1 MQSAT
6 FKELLQNNINFRR
19 LWFGQV
25 ISELGTWFSFI
36 AELGLIQMYSGST
49 WMTAGLLVS
58 RLLPVLIFA
67 PLAGVAVD
75 RMNRKQIL
83 IAADLI
89 RALAALGF
97 LTIGAGAPI
106 WVAILCSG
114 VMASAGTFFEAAKN
128 ASIANM
134 VTRQEMLTA
143 NVLMFSTRFLQLTLG
158 AALGGVTAAK
168 FGYSTA
174 FIINSISFVASAAFI
189 WVIPAALMAYRKAEE
204 PSETNV
210 GLEVGAENK
219 PAANRFVTDVRKGL
233 VYIWRTQFVRGIVL
247 VNVGWALGGGMNN
260 LVFDRIARH
269 EFIRGA
275 GDPGDWSLA
284 VLMTAAGAGLFIGM
298 AMARRAG
305 AWASDERRAGNFV
318 GWSLL
323 VHGLFFAAAGLMPSL
338 WSFAICIA
346 VSRLILGAEFGVQ
359 ETLMMRMIPDEYR
372 GRVFTTDRALE
383 LSTMTVSMLVAGAL
397 LKWVSPR
404 SMVIVSGLLSASPGL
419 VWLVAMWLKRFSV
432 PTCAVR
438 ESYNEV

>member
-6 FKELLQNNINFRR
+6 FKELLQSNINFRR

-36 AELGLIQMYSGST
+36 AELGLVQMYSGST

-75 RMNRKQIL
+75 RWDRRQIL
-83 IAADLI
+83 IAADLV

-97 LTIGAGAPI
+97 LTIGVGAPI

-114 VMASAGTFFEAAKN
+114 LMASATTFFEAAKN

-158 AALGGVTAAK
+158 AALGGMTAAK
-168 FGYSTA
+168 FGYNTA
-174 FIINSISFVASAAFI
+174 FVINSISFVASAAFI
-189 WVIPAALMAYRKAEE
+189 WVIPAALMKNQKAVEAD
-204 PSETNV
+204 SELAKDNGSPATNPF
-210 GLEVGAENK
+210 L
-219 PAANRFVTDVRKGL
+219 TDVRQGL
-233 VYIWRTQFVRGIVL
+233 AYIWRTQFVRGIVL

-284 VLMTAAGAGLFIGM
+284 ALMTAAGAGLFIGM
-298 AMARRAG
+298 ALARRAG

-323 VHGLFFAAAGLMPSL
+323 IHGLCFAAAGLMPSL

-346 VSRLILGAEFGVQ
+346 ISRLILGAEFGVQ

>member
-1 MQSAT
+1 MQSVT
-6 FKELLQNNINFRR
+6 FKELLKNNKTFRR
-19 LWFGQV
+19 LWLGQV

-36 AELGLIQMYSGST
+36 AELGLVQFYSGST
-49 WMTAGLLVS
+49 WMTAALLVS

-75 RMNRKQIL
+75 RLNRKQIL
-83 IAADLI
+83 IATDLI

-97 LTIGAGAPI
+97 LTISVGAPI
-106 WVAILCSG
+106 WVAVLCSG
-114 VMASAGTFFEAAKN
+114 VMSSATTFFEAAKN

-168 FGYSTA
+168 FGYNTA
-174 FIINSISFVASAAFI
+174 FVINSLSFVASAAFI
-189 WVIPAALMAYRKAEE
+189 WAIPAAIMRQQNAEVIDGVEIGQSMEPKAK
-204 PSETNV
+204 S
-210 GLEVGAENK
+210 
-219 PAANRFVTDVRKGL
+219 ANRFLTDVRVGL
-233 VYIWRTQFVRGIVL
+233 VYIWQTQFVRGIVM
-247 VNVGWALGGGMNN
+247 VNVLWALGGGMNN

-269 EFIRGA
+269 EFIKGV

-284 VLMTAAGAGLFIGM
+284 ALMTVAGAGLFVGM
-298 AMARRAG
+298 ALARRAG
-305 AWASDERRAGNFV
+305 VWASDERRAGNFI

-323 VHGLFFAAAGLMPSL
+323 VHGLFFAAAGLMPTL
-338 WSFAICIA
+338 FAFSMCIA
-346 VSRLILGAEFGVQ
+346 ISRLILGAEFGVQ
-359 ETLMMRMIPDEYR
+359 ETLMMRMVPDEYR

-419 VWLVAMWLKRFSV
+419 IWLGAMWLKRFSV

-438 ESYNEV
+438 ESYSEG

>member
-1 MQSAT
+1 MQSVT
-6 FKELLQNNINFRR
+6 FKELLKSNANFRR

-36 AELGLIQMYSGST
+36 AELGLVQFYSGST
-49 WMTAGLLVS
+49 WMTAALLVS

-75 RMNRKQIL
+75 RMDRKRIL
-83 IAADLI
+83 IGADLV

-97 LTIGAGAPI
+97 LTISVGAPI

-114 VMASAGTFFEAAKN
+114 VMSSAGTFFEAAKN

-143 NVLMFSTRFLQLTLG
+143 NVLMFSTRFLQLTIG

-168 FGYSTA
+168 FGYNTA
-174 FIINSISFVASAAFI
+174 FVINSISFVVSTAFI
-189 WVIPAALMAYRKAEE
+189 WAIPSAIMRAET
-204 PSETNV
+204 S
-210 GLEVGAENK
+210 AE
-219 PAANRFVTDVRKGL
+219 AVAQRGNRFLTEVREGL
-233 VYIWRTQFVRGIVL
+233 AYIWQTQFVRGIVM

-260 LVFDRIARH
+260 LIFDRIARH
-269 EFIRGA
+269 EFVSGP

-284 VLMTAAGAGLFIGM
+284 ALMTAAGAGLFIGM
-298 AMARRAG
+298 ALARRVG
-305 AWASDERRAGNFV
+305 VWISDERRAGNFV
-318 GWSLL
+318 GWLLL

-338 WSFAICIA
+338 LGFALCIGI
-346 VSRLILGAEFGVQ
+346 SRLILGAEFGVQ
-359 ETLMMRMIPDEYR
+359 ETLMMRMVPDEYR

-383 LSTMTVSMLVAGAL
+383 LSTMTVSMLVAGGL

-404 SMVIVSGLLSASPGL
+404 TMVMVSGLLSASPGL
-419 VWLVAMWLKRFSV
+419 IWLVAMWLKRFSV

-438 ESYNEV
+438 EYSEGYAGD

>member
-1 MQSAT
+1 MQSVT
-6 FKELLQNNINFRR
+6 FKELLRGNSNFRS

-36 AELGLIQMYSGST
+36 AELGLVQFYSGST
-49 WMTAGLLVS
+49 WMTAALLVS
-58 RLLPVLIFA
+58 RLLPVLVFA

-75 RMNRKQIL
+75 RLDRRKIL

-97 LTIGAGAPI
+97 LTISIGAPI
-106 WVAILCSG
+106 WVAVLCSG
-114 VMASAGTFFEAAKN
+114 VMSSATTFFEAAKN

-168 FGYSTA
+168 FGYNAA
-174 FIINSISFVASAAFI
+174 FVINSLSFVLSAAFI
-189 WVIPAALMAYRKAEE
+189 WVIPA
-204 PSETNV
+204 
-210 GLEVGAENK
+210 EVLKQKGAEVSDT
-219 PAANRFVTDVRKGL
+219 ADTVARRDNRFLTDVREGL
-233 VYIWRTQFVRGIVL
+233 SYIWQTQFVRGIVL

-269 EFIRGA
+269 EFIRDA

-284 VLMTAAGAGLFIGM
+284 ALMTAAGAGLFVGM
-298 AMARRAG
+298 ALARRAG

-323 VHGLFFAAAGLMPSL
+323 IHGLFFAAAGFMPSL
-338 WSFAICIA
+338 LSFAVCIA
-346 VSRLILGAEFGVQ
+346 ISRLILGAEFGVQ

-383 LSTMTVSMLVAGAL
+383 LSTMTVSMLVAGGL

-404 SMVIVSGLLSASPGL
+404 SMVIVSGLLSAGPGL
-419 VWLVAMWLKRFSV
+419 VWLLAMWLKRFSV
-432 PTCAVR
+432 PTGAVR
-438 ESYNEV
+438 ESYSES

>member
-1 MQSAT
+1 MQSVT
-6 FKELLQNNINFRR
+6 FKELLQGNVNFRR

-36 AELGLIQMYSGST
+36 AELGLVQFYSGST
-49 WMTAGLLVS
+49 WMTAALLVS

-75 RMNRKQIL
+75 RFSRKQIL

-89 RALAALGF
+89 RALTALGF
-97 LTIGAGAPI
+97 LTITIGAPI
-106 WVAILCSG
+106 WVAVLCSG
-114 VMASAGTFFEAAKN
+114 LMSAATTFFEAAKN

-168 FGYSTA
+168 FGYNTA
-174 FIINSISFVASAAFI
+174 FVINSLSFVASAVFI
-189 WVIPAALMAYRKAEE
+189 WAIPAAIMRRLNVEEADNAEGKQDADAGSNRE
-204 PSETNV
+204 
-210 GLEVGAENK
+210 
-219 PAANRFVTDVRKGL
+219 NRFLTEVREGL
-233 VYIWRTQFVRGIVL
+233 AYIWKTQFVRGIVM

-269 EFIRGA
+269 EFSSGA

-284 VLMTAAGAGLFIGM
+284 ILMTAAGAGLFIGM
-298 AMARRAG
+298 ALARRAG
-305 AWASDERRAGNFV
+305 VWASDERRAGNFV

-323 VHGLFFAAAGLMPSL
+323 VHGFCFAAAGVMPSL
-338 WSFAICIA
+338 FSFALCIA

-359 ETLMMRMIPDEYR
+359 EALMMRMVPDEYR

-383 LSTMTVSMLVAGAL
+383 LSTMTLSMLAAGAL

-404 SMVIVSGLLSASPGL
+404 SMVVTSGLLSASPGL
-419 VWLVAMWLKRFSV
+419 FWLLAMWLKRFSV

-438 ESYNEV
+438 ERYSET

>member
-1 MQSAT
+1 MQSVT
-6 FKELLQNNINFRR
+6 FKELLKSNANFRS

-36 AELGLIQMYSGST
+36 AELGLVQFYSGST
-49 WMTAGLLVS
+49 WMTAALLVS

-75 RMNRKQIL
+75 RLDRKRIL

-97 LTIGAGAPI
+97 LTISIGAPI
-106 WVAILCSG
+106 WVAVLCSG
-114 VMASAGTFFEAAKN
+114 VMSSAGTFFEAAKN

-158 AALGGVTAAK
+158 AALGGITAAK
-168 FGYSTA
+168 FGYNTA
-174 FIINSISFVASAAFI
+174 FVINSISFVVSAAFI
-189 WVIPAALMAYRKAEE
+189 LVIPSAIMRKQSAEVSVE
-204 PSETNV
+204 
-210 GLEVGAENK
+210 AIAK
-219 PAANRFVTDVRKGL
+219 QDNRFLTEVREGL
-233 VYIWRTQFVRGIVL
+233 AYIWQTHFVRGIVM

-269 EFIRGA
+269 EFAQGA

-284 VLMTAAGAGLFIGM
+284 ALMTAAGAGLFIGM
-298 AMARRAG
+298 ALARRAG
-305 AWASDERRAGNFV
+305 VWISDERRAGNFV
-318 GWSLL
+318 GWLL
-323 VHGLFFAAAGLMPSL
+323 LIHGLFFAAAGLMPSL
-338 WSFAICIA
+338 FGFALCIGI
-346 VSRLILGAEFGVQ
+346 SRLILGAEFGVQ

-383 LSTMTVSMLVAGAL
+383 LSTMTVSMLVAGGL

-404 SMVIVSGLLSASPGL
+404 TMVMVSGLLSASPGL
-419 VWLVAMWLKRFSV
+419 IWLMAMWLKRFSV

-438 ESYNEV
+438 EQYSEG

>member
-6 FKELLQNNINFRR
+6 FKELLQSNINFRR

-36 AELGLIQMYSGST
+36 AELGLVQMYSGST

-75 RMNRKQIL
+75 RWDRRQIL
-83 IAADLI
+83 IAADLV

-97 LTIGAGAPI
+97 LTIGVGAPI

-114 VMASAGTFFEAAKN
+114 LMASATTFFEAAKN

-158 AALGGVTAAK
+158 AALGGMTAAK
-168 FGYSTA
+168 FGYNTA
-174 FIINSISFVASAAFI
+174 FVINSISFVASAAFI
-189 WVIPAALMAYRKAEE
+189 WVIPAVLMKNQKAVEAD
-204 PSETNV
+204 SELAKDNGSPATNPF
-210 GLEVGAENK
+210 L
-219 PAANRFVTDVRKGL
+219 TDVRQGL
-233 VYIWRTQFVRGIVL
+233 AYIWRTQFVRGIVL

-284 VLMTAAGAGLFIGM
+284 ALMTAAGAGLFIGM
-298 AMARRAG
+298 TLARRAG

-323 VHGLFFAAAGLMPSL
+323 IHGLCFAAAGLMPSL

-346 VSRLILGAEFGVQ
+346 ISRLILGAEFGVQ

-404 SMVIVSGLLSASPGL
+404 TMVIVSGLLSASPGL

>member
-1 MQSAT
+1 MQSVT
-6 FKELLQNNINFRR
+6 FKELLLSNTNFRR

-36 AELGLIQMYSGST
+36 AELGLVQFYSGST
-49 WMTAGLLVS
+49 WMTAALLVS

-75 RMNRKQIL
+75 RLNRKQIL
-83 IAADLI
+83 IATDLI

-97 LTIGAGAPI
+97 LTISIGAPI
-106 WVAILCSG
+106 WVAVLCSG
-114 VMASAGTFFEAAKN
+114 VMSSATTFFEAAKN

-168 FGYSTA
+168 FGYNTA
-174 FIINSISFVASAAFI
+174 FVINSLSFVVSAAFI
-189 WVIPAALMAYRKAEE
+189 MGIPAAIMRRLSAEE
-204 PSETNV
+204 TDTGDASQVLETN
-210 GLEVGAENK
+210 
-219 PAANRFVTDVRKGL
+219 ANRGNRFLTDVREGL
-233 VYIWRTQFVRGIVL
+233 AYIWQTQFVRGIVM

-269 EFIRGA
+269 EFSRGA

-284 VLMTAAGAGLFIGM
+284 TLMTAAGAGLFAGM
-298 AMARRAG
+298 ALARRAG
-305 AWASDERRAGNFV
+305 VWASDERRAGNFV

-323 VHGLFFAAAGLMPSL
+323 VHGFFFAAAGMMSSL
-338 WSFAICIA
+338 FSFALCIA
-346 VSRLILGAEFGVQ
+346 ISRLILGAEFGVQ
-359 ETLMMRMIPDEYR
+359 ETLMMRMVPDEYR

-383 LSTMTVSMLVAGAL
+383 LTTMTISMLVAGAL

-404 SMVIVSGLLSASPGL
+404 SMVITSGVLSASPGL
-419 VWLVAMWLKRFSV
+419 FWLLAMWLKRFSV
-432 PTCAVR
+432 PACAVR
-438 ESYNEV
+438 ERYSES

>member
-1 MQSAT
+1 MQSVT
-6 FKELLQNNINFRR
+6 FKELLKSNANFRS

-36 AELGLIQMYSGST
+36 AELGLVQFYSGST
-49 WMTAGLLVS
+49 WMTAALLVS

-75 RMNRKQIL
+75 RLDRKRIL

-97 LTIGAGAPI
+97 LTISVGAPI
-106 WVAILCSG
+106 WVAVLCSG
-114 VMASAGTFFEAAKN
+114 VMSSAGTFFEAAKN

-143 NVLMFSTRFLQLTLG
+143 NVLMFSTRFLQLTIG

-168 FGYSTA
+168 FGYNTA
-174 FIINSISFVASAAFI
+174 FVINSISFVVSAAFI
-189 WVIPAALMAYRKAEE
+189 FAIPSAIMRKRSAEVSVE
-204 PSETNV
+204 AIAKQ
-210 GLEVGAENK
+210 G
-219 PAANRFVTDVRKGL
+219 NRFLTEVREGL
-233 VYIWRTQFVRGIVL
+233 AYIWQTHFVRGIVM

-269 EFIRGA
+269 EFARGA

-284 VLMTAAGAGLFIGM
+284 ALMTAAGAGLFMGM
-298 AMARRAG
+298 ALARRAG
-305 AWASDERRAGNFV
+305 VWISDERRAGNFV
-318 GWSLL
+318 GWLL
-323 VHGLFFAAAGLMPSL
+323 LIHGLFFAAAGLMPSL
-338 WSFAICIA
+338 LGFALCIGI
-346 VSRLILGAEFGVQ
+346 SRLILGAEFGVQ

-383 LSTMTVSMLVAGAL
+383 LSTMTVSMLVAGGL

-404 SMVIVSGLLSASPGL
+404 TMVMVSGLLSASPGL
-419 VWLVAMWLKRFSV
+419 IWLMAMWLKRFSV

-438 ESYNEV
+438 EQYSEG

>member
-1 MQSAT
+1 MQSVT
-6 FKELLQNNINFRR
+6 FRELLKSNANFRS

-36 AELGLIQMYSGST
+36 AELGLVQFYSGST
-49 WMTAGLLVS
+49 WMTAALLVS

-75 RMNRKQIL
+75 RLDRKRIL

-97 LTIGAGAPI
+97 LTISIGAPI
-106 WVAILCSG
+106 WVAVLCSG
-114 VMASAGTFFEAAKN
+114 VMSSAGTFFEAAKN

-158 AALGGVTAAK
+158 AALGGITAAK
-168 FGYSTA
+168 FGYNTA
-174 FIINSISFVASAAFI
+174 FVINSISFVVSAAFI
-189 WVIPAALMAYRKAEE
+189 LVIPSAIMRKRSAEVSVE
-204 PSETNV
+204 
-210 GLEVGAENK
+210 AIAK
-219 PAANRFVTDVRKGL
+219 QDNRFLTEVREGL
-233 VYIWRTQFVRGIVL
+233 AYIWQTHFVRGIVM

-269 EFIRGA
+269 EFAQGA

-284 VLMTAAGAGLFIGM
+284 ALMTAAGAGLFIGM
-298 AMARRAG
+298 ALARRAG
-305 AWASDERRAGNFV
+305 VWISDERRAGNFV
-318 GWSLL
+318 GWLL
-323 VHGLFFAAAGLMPSL
+323 LIHGLFFAAAGLMPSL
-338 WSFAICIA
+338 LGFALCIGI
-346 VSRLILGAEFGVQ
+346 SRLILGAEFGVQ

-383 LSTMTVSMLVAGAL
+383 LSTMTVSMLVAGGL

-404 SMVIVSGLLSASPGL
+404 TMVMVSGLLSASPGL
-419 VWLVAMWLKRFSV
+419 IWLMAMWLKRFSV

-438 ESYNEV
+438 EQYSEG

>member
-1 MQSAT
+1 MQSVT
-6 FKELLQNNINFRR
+6 FKELLRGNPNFRS

-36 AELGLIQMYSGST
+36 AELGLVQFYSGST
-49 WMTAGLLVS
+49 WMTAALLVS
-58 RLLPVLIFA
+58 RLLPVLVFA

-75 RMNRKQIL
+75 RLDRRKIL
-83 IAADLI
+83 IATDLI

-97 LTIGAGAPI
+97 LTISVGAPI
-106 WVAILCSG
+106 WVAVLCSG
-114 VMASAGTFFEAAKN
+114 LMSSATTFFEAAKN

-168 FGYSTA
+168 FGYNTA
-174 FIINSISFVASAAFI
+174 FVINSLSFVLSAAFI
-189 WVIPAALMAYRKAEE
+189 WVIPTEIMKKRSAEGTE
-204 PSETNV
+204 ATPTPETV
-210 GLEVGAENK
+210 ARRD
-219 PAANRFVTDVRKGL
+219 NRFLTDVREGL
-233 VYIWRTQFVRGIVL
+233 SYIWQTQFVRGIVM

-284 VLMTAAGAGLFIGM
+284 TLMTAAGAGLFVGM
-298 AMARRAG
+298 ALARRAG

-323 VHGLFFAAAGLMPSL
+323 IHGLFFAAAGLMPSL
-338 WSFAICIA
+338 LSFALCIA
-346 VSRLILGAEFGVQ
+346 ISRLILGAEFGVQ

-383 LSTMTVSMLVAGAL
+383 LSTMTVSMLAAGGL

-419 VWLVAMWLKRFSV
+419 VWLLAMWLKRFSV
-432 PTCAVR
+432 PTGAVR
-438 ESYNEV
+438 ESYSES

>member
-1 MQSAT
+1 MQSVT
-6 FKELLQNNINFRR
+6 FKELLQSNQNFRR

-36 AELGLIQMYSGST
+36 AELGLVQFYSGST
-49 WMTAGLLVS
+49 WMTAALLVS
-58 RLLPVLIFA
+58 RLLPVLVFA

-75 RMNRKQIL
+75 RLDRRKIL
-83 IAADLI
+83 IATDLI

-97 LTIGAGAPI
+97 LTISIGAPI
-106 WVAILCSG
+106 WVAVLCSG
-114 VMASAGTFFEAAKN
+114 FMSSATTFFEAAKN

-168 FGYSTA
+168 FGYNTA
-174 FIINSISFVASAAFI
+174 FVINSLSFVLSALFI
-189 WVIPAALMAYRKAEE
+189 WRIPAEIMRRKTAEDSDSGQVVAVAA
-204 PSETNV
+204 PRN
-210 GLEVGAENK
+210 NK
-219 PAANRFVTDVRKGL
+219 FLTDVREGL
-233 VYIWRTQFVRGIVL
+233 SYIWQTQFVRGIVM

-284 VLMTAAGAGLFIGM
+284 ALMTAAGAGLFVGM
-298 AMARRAG
+298 ALARRAG
-305 AWASDERRAGNFV
+305 TWASDERRAGNFV

-323 VHGLFFAAAGLMPSL
+323 IHGLFFAAAGLMPSL
-338 WSFAICIA
+338 FTFALCIA
-346 VSRLILGAEFGVQ
+346 ISRLILGAEFGVQ

-383 LSTMTVSMLVAGAL
+383 LSTMTVSMLAAGGL

-432 PTCAVR
+432 PTGAVR
-438 ESYNEV
+438 ESYSES